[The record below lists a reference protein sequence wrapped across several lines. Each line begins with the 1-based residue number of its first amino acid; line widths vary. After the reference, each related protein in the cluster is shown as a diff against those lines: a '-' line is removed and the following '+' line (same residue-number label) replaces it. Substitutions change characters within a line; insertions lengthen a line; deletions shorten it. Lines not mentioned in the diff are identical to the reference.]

1 MWHITRLIHLSTFL
15 LHPSPLS
22 SYPSRFPSR
31 RKFAAGNI
39 IVVAMTMTILIIMT
53 MTASITTHNIAF
65 GQLGLTPA
73 PTPNEVLPDYIIRV
87 LPGAASED
95 SLYHY
100 FPSVVN
106 VPTGTTIAWFNDDP
120 GQPHT
125 VTSGSPTQSDKGM
138 LFNSGIIPYGGFF
151 QYTFDGGGALQGRF
165 IYHCEIHPWRVGLV
179 GVNSQT
185 VQGNNFEFASGTG
198 QTFNLTN
205 DRSVLLSIRP
215 ISINVDDT
223 TPLTYNISI
232 FKKPTEAENENK
244 VKEEKVFSRSFFSL
258 GNNLYIELI
267 PNYDNRTAVYGPD
280 FSDPITGAYHIE
292 GNFVRGG
299 ADYRIL
305 TELTAIGTEI
315 PESRILDAFNLT
327 MVS

>member
-1 MWHITRLIHLSTFL
+1 
-15 LHPSPLS
+15 
-22 SYPSRFPSR
+22 
-31 RKFAAGNI
+31 
-39 IVVAMTMTILIIMT
+39 MTTLVT
-53 MTASITTHNIAF
+53 ITTTLMMITTSTTIHPVAF

-73 PTPNEVLPDYIIRV
+73 PTPNEVLPDYVVRV
-87 LPGAASED
+87 LPGAASRD
-95 SLYHY
+95 SPFHY

-106 VPTGTTIAWFNDDP
+106 VPTGTTVAWFNDDP

-151 QYTFDGGGALQGRF
+151 QYTFDGGAMQGRF

-179 GVNSQT
+179 GVNNHI
-185 VQGNNFEFASGTG
+185 VQGNNFAFASGTG
-198 QTFNLTN
+198 QKLNLTN
-205 DRSVLLSIRP
+205 DRSVLLSVKP
-215 ISINVDDT
+215 VSINVDDT
-223 TPLTYNISI
+223 TPLTYNVSI
-232 FKKPTEAENENK
+232 FKKSMQAQSENEI
-244 VKEEKVFSRSFFSL
+244 KEEKVFSRSFFAL

-267 PNYDNRTAVYGPD
+267 PNYANRTTVYGPD

-292 GNFVRGG
+292 GDFIRGG

-305 TELTAIGTEI
+305 AELTAIGTEI
-315 PESRILDAFNLT
+315 PESRIFDNFNLT